1 MSNHAKICIVDT
13 IFPKGHRYLNS
24 KLLEA
29 ISEYYSIDVIN
40 NYSYYKDIKLK
51 NVNIIDK
58 KQFRLGNNKLLNHL
72 KLILNGLF
80 VSMSIKSKK
89 YDAIIFFTFDTIIS
103 HLLNSFSEIKI
114 SFSFIMIIPLDLKTN
129 SNISASKN
137 TAIK

>member
-1 MSNHAKICIVDT
+1 MYHHAKICIVDT

-58 KQFRLGNNKLLNHL
+58 NNSAW
-72 KLILNGLF
+72 G
-80 VSMSIKSKK
+80 
-89 YDAIIFFTFDTIIS
+89 
-103 HLLNSFSEIKI
+103 KI
-114 SFSFIMIIPLDLKTN
+114 NF
-129 SNISASKN
+129 
-137 TAIK
+137 